1 MLGCYIY
8 IIRKSIL
15 NYYINQ
21 PLFWRQIMKSFLDW
35 TKEENLDLP
44 QAQEVAE
51 APAKEKTVEEKTKR
65 TGLSANYP
73 PAYVSGQ
80 YPHKYF
86 NPSKAT
92 TDLDIQ
98 NIEDKNV
105 VTPKE

>member
-1 MLGCYIY
+1 
-8 IIRKSIL
+8 
-15 NYYINQ
+15 
-21 PLFWRQIMKSFLDW
+21 MKSFFDW
-35 TKEENLDLP
+35 IKEEKLELP
-44 QAQEVAE
+44 SITDAADG
-51 APAKEKTVEEKTKR
+51 KKTVEEKTRR

-92 TDLDIQ
+92 ADLDIQ
-98 NIEDKNV
+98 NIDDKNV

>member
-1 MLGCYIY
+1 
-8 IIRKSIL
+8 
-15 NYYINQ
+15 
-21 PLFWRQIMKSFLDW
+21 MKSFFDW
-35 TKEENLDLP
+35 LKEERLELP
-44 QAQEVAE
+44 AFTDQADAE
-51 APAKEKTVEEKTKR
+51 ETTERPAKGKTVEEKTKR

-92 TDLDIQ
+92 ADLDIQ